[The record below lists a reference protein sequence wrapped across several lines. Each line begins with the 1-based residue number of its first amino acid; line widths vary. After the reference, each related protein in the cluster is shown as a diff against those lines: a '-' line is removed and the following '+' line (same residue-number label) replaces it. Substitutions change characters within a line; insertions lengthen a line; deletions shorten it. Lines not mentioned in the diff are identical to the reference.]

1 MDDYESPDDDQD
13 HQEFIAG
20 LDINNPVITEV
31 RRCSS
36 CKEVWT
42 GTYLVEGEFYERANC
57 CGMN

>member
-20 LDINNPVITEV
+20 LDINNPPKQE
-31 RRCSS
+31 RCSS
-36 CKEVWT
+36 CKEIWT
-42 GTYLVEGEFYERANC
+42 GTYDVPGEPYPRANC

>member
-1 MDDYESPDDDQD
+1 MDEYESPDDDQD

-20 LDINNPVITEV
+20 LDINNPSIKEIS
-31 RRCSS
+31 RCSS

-42 GTYLVEGEFYERANC
+42 GTYDVPGEPYPRANC